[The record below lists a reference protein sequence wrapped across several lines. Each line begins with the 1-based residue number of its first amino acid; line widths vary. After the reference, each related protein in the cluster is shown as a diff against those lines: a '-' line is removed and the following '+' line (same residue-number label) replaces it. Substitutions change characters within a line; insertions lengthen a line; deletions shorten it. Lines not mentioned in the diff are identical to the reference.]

1 MPLQV
6 KQSFVVRTDSTANF
20 ELTVS
25 TRQTKPVSVLSSH
38 VVGARTTVNFS
49 IACALAVGERAP

>member
-20 ELTVS
+20 EVIVA
-25 TRQTKPVSVLSSH
+25 TRQSKPVCFYSIIFFVVVEKHLLSK
-38 VVGARTTVNFS
+38 GW
-49 IACALAVGERAP
+49 I